1 MNQNDSDSET
11 IIWLNYSLDDLKTA
25 KLILST
31 KDDWIV
37 PRNICYLCQQ
47 AVEKAIKAIYVSEN
61 QRFHKIHDLDSLK
74 NNLPDSWK
82 DFGNT
87 ITDLSQ
93 LSDWAIEGRYPGDWN
108 PPNTNDA
115 MWRITKPKMLFNKL
129 LSILFHVAY
138 PFRIKSLKSSDV
150 SLYAKY

>member
-115 MWRITKPKMLFNKL
+115 MTADCHR
-129 LSILFHVAY
+129 
-138 PFRIKSLKSSDV
+138 
-150 SLYAKY
+150 

>member
-115 MWRITKPKMLFNKL
+115 N
-129 LSILFHVAY
+129 VAY
-138 PFRIKSLKSSDV
+138 NQAKDV
-150 SLYAKY
+150 VQQIIINFISRGLSFQDKIFEKL

>member
-47 AVEKAIKAIYVSEN
+47 AVEKAIKAIYVS
-61 QRFHKIHDLDSLK
+61 
-74 NNLPDSWK
+74 
-82 DFGNT
+82 
-87 ITDLSQ
+87 
-93 LSDWAIEGRYPGDWN
+93 
-108 PPNTNDA
+108 
-115 MWRITKPKMLFNKL
+115 
-129 LSILFHVAY
+129 
-138 PFRIKSLKSSDV
+138 
-150 SLYAKY
+150 

>member
-74 NNLPDSWK
+74 NSLPDS
-82 DFGNT
+82 
-87 ITDLSQ
+87 
-93 LSDWAIEGRYPGDWN
+93 
-108 PPNTNDA
+108 
-115 MWRITKPKMLFNKL
+115 
-129 LSILFHVAY
+129 
-138 PFRIKSLKSSDV
+138 
-150 SLYAKY
+150 